1 MSQQQQ
7 NSGRIPG
14 VIAAIGKF
22 LKGLKEYNLLELL
35 KVLFA
40 VFVFALRDL
49 TGADRAWMLEPQKL
63 LSAL

>member
-1 MSQQQQ
+1 MSPQEQ

-14 VIAAIGKF
+14 VISALGKF

-40 VFVFALRDL
+40 VFVFALLISFVRRMSLMQDIYL
-49 TGADRAWMLEPQKL
+49 
-63 LSAL
+63 